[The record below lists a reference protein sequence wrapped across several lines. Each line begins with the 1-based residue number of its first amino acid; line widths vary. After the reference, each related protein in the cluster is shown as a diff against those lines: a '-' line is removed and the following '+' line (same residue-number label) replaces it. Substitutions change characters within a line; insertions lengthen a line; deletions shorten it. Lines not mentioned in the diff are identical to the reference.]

1 MSRPQPYSSVSHDHA
16 PVHPSGLRQSHTAA
30 SYSSLADAADAAD
43 AAGRQDSPPLSPMSP
58 PPQTNDRDV
67 PGLSLAGPSR
77 QQSQHQ
83 HQHHDGASEHT
94 PLLGSEL
101 LDFRETAH
109 EGPCNHGTFSPRPMS
124 PTDSLGA
131 DPHFLSG
138 SESDGSLPALDAVMS
153 ESSRKRRSWK
163 KQLTAR
169 MKSKK
174 MSTSSILAKRH
185 GLEDSTL
192 M

>member
-30 SYSSLADAADAAD
+30 SYSSLADAGEVAA
-43 AAGRQDSPPLSPMSP
+43 RQDSPPLSPMSP
-58 PPQTNDRDV
+58 PPQTNDRDI

-77 QQSQHQ
+77 QQSQ

-101 LDFRETAH
+101 LDLRETAH

-131 DPHFLSG
+131 DPQFLSG

-153 ESSRKRRSWK
+153 GASRKRRSWK
-163 KQLTAR
+163 KQLTSR

-174 MSTSSILAKRH
+174 MSTSSVLAKRH